1 MPDQSMAAIALIIT
15 DKEKKMKQVYI
26 DVAGR
31 MHSLYKMLMKYPPEG
46 YQFITNGT
54 RWDELS
60 NAMVRSNGIYSL
72 QDKVLNRMIPVNLAK
87 AYLEQLKKPPHG
99 TDLTYATGQLVF
111 RKEPWVVDLEYVT
124 QLAGYSIKHFKKYR
138 RIIEKTL
145 ASDYCKK
152 ITSVTEAGI
161 KTVLLNLDTPEL
173 ADKVDVIRPAIPKR
187 NFTKNYN
194 KDKVRLLFVGS
205 ANISGNFR
213 VKGGGEVLEA
223 FAILHQSYPNLE
235 LVSRSDVP
243 DELKTKYKGLDNLT
257 LGDVVPPKQLE
268 EEFKSSDIFL
278 FPSHA
283 TPAFAI
289 LDAMSYELPVI
300 TTDVWANPELI
311 ENGKTGFIIKKSEM
325 IKHYAEDLI
334 PEWSSPH
341 NLRAYET
348 PDPKVV
354 KELVEKTGTLIEDE
368 KLRRRMGAAGRR
380 EVENGKFSIGKRN
393 EKLRRIFDEATEES

>member
-1 MPDQSMAAIALIIT
+1 
-15 DKEKKMKQVYI
+15 MKNIYM

-31 MHSLYKMLMKYPPEG
+31 MHSLYKRLMAYPPEG
-46 YQFITNGT
+46 YQFITNET
-54 RWDELS
+54 SWDKLS
-60 NAMVRSNGIYSL
+60 NAMVRSNRIYSL
-72 QDKVLNRMIPVNLAK
+72 QDQVLNRIIPVNLAK
-87 AYLEQLKKPPHG
+87 AYLEKFKKPPKG
-99 TDLTYATGQLVF
+99 TDLTYATGHLVF
-111 RKEPWVVDLEYVT
+111 RKEPWVVDLEFVT
-124 QLAGYSIKHFKKYR
+124 QLAGFSIKHFKKYKGL
-138 RIIEKTL
+138 IEKML
-145 ASDYCKK
+145 ASEYCKK

-161 KTVLLNLDTPEL
+161 KTVLLNLDTAEL
-173 ADKVDVIRPAIPKR
+173 ADKVEVIRPAIPKR
-187 NFTKNYN
+187 NFTKGYN

-243 DELKTKYKGLDNLT
+243 EELKTKYKGLDNLT
-257 LGDVVPPKQLE
+257 LGKIIPWEQLV

-300 TTDVWANPELI
+300 TTDVWANHELV

-325 IKHYAEDLI
+325 IKHYVENFI
-334 PEWSSPH
+334 PDWSSPH
-341 NLRAYET
+341 NMRAYKT

-354 KELVEKTGTLIEDE
+354 EELVEKTSILIENPE
-368 KLRRRMGAAGRR
+368 LRRRMGKAGRQ
-380 EVENGKFSIGKRN
+380 EIESGKFSIETRN
-393 EKLRRIFDEATEES
+393 KKLKKIFDEATGGS

>member
-1 MPDQSMAAIALIIT
+1 
-15 DKEKKMKQVYI
+15 MKQVYV

-31 MHSLYKMLMKYPPEG
+31 MHTLFKRLMAYPPEG
-46 YQFITNGT
+46 YQFIANETS
-54 RWDELS
+54 WDKLS
-60 NAMVRSNGIYSL
+60 NAVVRSNGLYSL
-72 QDKVLNRMIPVNLAK
+72 QDQVLNRIIPVNLAK
-87 AYLEQLKKPPHG
+87 AYLEKLKKPPKG
-99 TDLTYATGQLVF
+99 TDLTYATGQLIF
-111 RKEPWVVDLEYVT
+111 RREPWIVDLEYVT
-124 QLAGYSIKHFKKYR
+124 QLAGHSIKHFKKYKGL
-138 RIIEKTL
+138 IEKTL

-161 KTVLLNLDTPEL
+161 KTVLLNLDTAEL
-173 ADKVDVIRPAIPKR
+173 ADKVEVIRPAIPKR
-187 NFTKNYN
+187 NFTKDYN

-205 ANISGNFR
+205 ANIPGNFR

-223 FAILHQSYPNLE
+223 FTILHQSYPNLE

-243 DELKTKYKGLDNLT
+243 EEIKTKYKGLDNLT
-257 LGDVVPPKQLE
+257 LGKTIPWEQLV

-300 TTDVWANPELI
+300 TTDVWANHELV

-325 IKHYAEDLI
+325 IKHYVENFI
-334 PEWSSPH
+334 PDWSSPH
-341 NLRAYET
+341 NMRAYNT

-354 KELVEKTGTLIEDE
+354 EELVEKTTILIENPE
-368 KLRRRMGAAGRR
+368 LRRRMGEAGRQ
-380 EVENGKFSIGKRN
+380 ELESGKFSIEKRN
-393 EKLRRIFDEATEES
+393 KKLKKIFDEATGGS